1 MHYLLM
7 ICTDE
12 NAEANSA
19 PAEREAMLQDYFAFT
34 REARAAGV
42 YVTGDELRPT
52 TAALT
57 VRVRDGKILTAHG
70 PFAETREQLGGYFV
84 LNCNSPD
91 EAAQWAAKIPGA
103 RHGAIEV
110 RPIVDFSPA

>member
-1 MHYLLM
+1 MQYLLM
-7 ICTDE
+7 IYTDE
-12 NAEANSA
+12 KADVNST
-19 PAEREAMLQDYFAFT
+19 PAEREAMLQDYMAFA

-42 YVTGDELRPT
+42 YVGGDELHPT
-52 TAALT
+52 SAALT
-57 VRVRDGKILTAHG
+57 VRVRDGKALTSTG

-91 EAAQWAAKIPGA
+91 EAARWAAKIPGA

-110 RPIVDFSPA
+110 RPIVDFTPA